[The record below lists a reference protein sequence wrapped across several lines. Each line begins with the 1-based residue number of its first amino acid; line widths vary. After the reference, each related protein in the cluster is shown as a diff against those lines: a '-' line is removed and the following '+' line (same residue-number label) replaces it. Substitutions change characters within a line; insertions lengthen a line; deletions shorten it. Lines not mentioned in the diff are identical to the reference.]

1 MRLKCKKIQRHLLVH
16 VDGWIVQKILL
27 HEQKLQK
34 PLEIPIVQFL
44 SRFKIQLDSFLTA
57 FTVLEN
63 SMKCMT
69 KTGVYI
75 PLLLLSKIVQ
85 LKYDSVEY

>member
-1 MRLKCKKIQRHLLVH
+1 MRLKCKKIQRHLLVY

-34 PLEIPIVQFL
+34 PLEIPIVLFL